1 MVMVPKLVILGT
13 AIALWGCD
21 PVGLGEPNPNFL
33 VVGHRG
39 SPTIAA
45 ENTISSFSV
54 ALSLGA
60 NAIETDVCITQDGT
74 YVLWHDRDPDDPIAL
89 ARQAGGENLAFIP
102 LVPAV
107 GSPWRRPVDA
117 LTLAQFREH
126 YGYGNVWGDESEIH
140 RIPTLDEFFDWAALE
155 PSLKHVYLD
164 TKLGSD
170 QNAELRR
177 LVGMLANRTSDPA
190 LDHISFTLLNVSR
203 ALALTLENE
212 RTTLGVLRTRVRV
225 AWDFEEPGALGE
237 TRRAGLRD
245 ISVGLT
251 PAITWSDFKDE
262 IAGMVDA
269 RERGSIDSV
278 TVWTFDEE
286 QKLAELL
293 YYSVDAVMTND
304 SALLYSIWQDTLD

>member
-1 MVMVPKLVILGT
+1 MFRQHLVLGA
-13 AIALWGCD
+13 AIALLGCD
-21 PVGLGEPNPNFL
+21 PKGLGKPNPNFL
-33 VVGHRG
+33 VVAHRG
-39 SPTIAA
+39 APTIVA
-45 ENTISSFSV
+45 ENTISSFRV

-60 NAIETDVCITQDGT
+60 NAIETDICITRDGT

-102 LVPAV
+102 LVPPV
-107 GSPWRRPVDA
+107 GSTWRRPVDE
-117 LTLAQFREH
+117 LTLAEFREH
-126 YGYGNVWGDESEIH
+126 YGYGNVWGDKSEIH
-140 RIPTLDEFFDWAALE
+140 SIPTLDEFFDWAAAE
-155 PSLKHVYLD
+155 PGLKHVYLD
-164 TKLGSD
+164 TKLGRD
-170 QNAELRR
+170 QGAELSGLVAKLGDR
-177 LVGMLANRTSDPA
+177 LASDAALKDHASFTFLSVARSLALLIDDETTA
-190 LDHISFTLLNVSR
+190 LDVPQT
-203 ALALTLENE
+203 
-212 RTTLGVLRTRVRV
+212 RV
-225 AWDFEEPGALGE
+225 AWDWEQGSGALDATKRE
-237 TRRAGLRD
+237 GLRD

-262 IAGMVDA
+262 IAEMVEA

>member
-1 MVMVPKLVILGT
+1 MVMVRHLVVIGAALV
-13 AIALWGCD
+13 LWGCD
-21 PVGLGEPNPNFL
+21 PKGLGEPNPNFL

-45 ENTISSFSV
+45 ENTISSFRV
-54 ALSLGA
+54 AISLGA
-60 NAIETDVCITQDGT
+60 NAIETDICITRDGT

-107 GSPWRRPVDA
+107 GTTFRRRVDE

-126 YGYGNVWGDESEIH
+126 YGYGNVWGEESEIYP
-140 RIPTLDEFFDWAALE
+140 IPTLDEFFDWAASE
-155 PSLKHVYLD
+155 PGLKHVYLD
-164 TKLGSD
+164 TKLGRD
-170 QNAELRR
+170 QDAELRG
-177 LVGMLANRTSDPA
+177 LVGMLAARVTSDPA
-190 LDHISFTLLNVSR
+190 LEDVSFTLLSVDR
-203 ALALTLENE
+203 TLALSLDEESTA
-212 RTTLGVLRTRVRV
+212 LGVPRTRV
-225 AWDFEEPGALGE
+225 AWDYQEPGALGA

-251 PAITWSDFKDE
+251 PAITWSDIKDE
-262 IAGMVDA
+262 IAEMVDA